1 MAMSHLG
8 PLVGRTETWASP
20 VWGQRGGWADG
31 EDAPRVGTSA
41 RKCGP
46 QAARDRR
53 LANLFY
59 PRRPPAPHRRAG
71 ANSTPKPVRAGGTH
85 HYAIWCATGAGACSK
100 LRTTGDGGNS
110 LLMSSC
116 VSARLTRKSTYQSFL
131 ALPNLA
137 AAPAGKRG
145 AIDASHLALVARATR
160 KGILHPLYQLA
171 RTGPR

>member
-53 LANLFY
+53 LANLFSL
-59 PRRPPAPHRRAG
+59 RRPRPNWAG
-71 ANSTPKPVRAGGTH
+71 ANSHPEPARAGV
-85 HYAIWCATGAGACSK
+85 
-100 LRTTGDGGNS
+100 RTTMG
-110 LLMSSC
+110 C
-116 VSARLTRKSTYQSFL
+116 CA
-131 ALPNLA
+131 
-137 AAPAGKRG
+137 
-145 AIDASHLALVARATR
+145 
-160 KGILHPLYQLA
+160 QLA
-171 RTGPR
+171 RGLAAG